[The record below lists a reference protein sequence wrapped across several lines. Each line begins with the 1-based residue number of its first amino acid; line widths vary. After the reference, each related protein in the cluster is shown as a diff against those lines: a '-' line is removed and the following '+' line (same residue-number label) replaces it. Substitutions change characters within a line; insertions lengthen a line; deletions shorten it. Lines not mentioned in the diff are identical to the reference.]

1 MITFA
6 LLFDVTVVVGR
17 GGTGAAAAVNDDQY
31 VMANLILLTGIVI
44 WALARNATR
53 RPPRTSG
60 PWRVFGTY
68 LIISAFAIF
77 LVVQVTD
84 ATAVGV
90 TYGRSSYAVRIIIT
104 RAFVNAYPSCLL
116 VSVLPGFSVSQTILR
131 DGAEDHLG
139 EYGPTTYR
147 HFRELGPTSGDM
159 KLSKVLNTKFTQIT
173 GTPAPRCFLSPIAS
187 SSR

>member
-1 MITFA
+1 MVVGVVLFAASIFILVQSWRHRDSTERLPLPA
-6 LLFDVTVVVGR
+6 LLIVFGLIFDLTIAVGR
-17 GGTGAAAAVNDDQY
+17 SGAGVAEAVSFNRY

-90 TYGRSSYAVRIIIT
+90 TYGRSDAMPCGS
-104 RAFVNAYPSCLL
+104 LL
-116 VSVLPGFSVSQTILR
+116 
-131 DGAEDHLG
+131 
-139 EYGPTTYR
+139 
-147 HFRELGPTSGDM
+147 RERS
-159 KLSKVLNTKFTQIT
+159 
-173 GTPAPRCFLSPIAS
+173 
-187 SSR
+187 